1 MKQKNK
7 YHFNY
12 DDIARYHSGEMS
24 AAEMHVLEK
33 AALNDPMLMDAMDGY
48 LKIAVDQKEIAD
60 LNAKIIQVEKPSGLF
75 YNRQL
80 FYSLSLAASLLVV
93 VFVGYQFL
101 QKQME
106 HNISIAGKIR
116 KEKPTPKLENP
127 SEQNN
132 VVIKD
137 NSNTKVTKEETPTRV
152 KSVIKSNR
160 EELIPEQ
167 NVTMADFQP
176 IENSS
181 NTTTEPVNTD
191 VAVAS
196 TVKEQ
201 QESETKALNQIE
213 SISFSKV
220 PDDLK
225 DNVKDNVKDE
235 VSVKAVAVTRVQMS
249 AAKNEN
255 FTSKK
260 VNEIVVKSQSMPI
273 NGWTAFQ
280 QYVNE
285 NRKTQFDLSGNSIK
299 GKVSLNF
306 NISKKGKP
314 QSIKIISALCESC
327 DNEAIR
333 LIKEGPLWKKLDN
346 KKVEVEIIF

>member
-1 MKQKNK
+1 MKHKET

-24 AAEMHVLEK
+24 AAEMHFLEK

-48 LKIAVDQKEIAD
+48 LKVAVDQKEIVE
-60 LNAKIIQVEKPSGLF
+60 LKTKIIKVEKPSGLF
-75 YNRQL
+75 FNRQL
-80 FYSLSLAASLLVV
+80 FYTLSLAASLLVV

-101 QKQME
+101 QKQKE
-106 HNISIAGKIR
+106 DKVSIAGEIR
-116 KEKPTPKLENP
+116 KEKPTPKTKNP

-137 NSNTKVTKEETPTRV
+137 NSNTLVKKEDTQPRF
-152 KSVIKSNR
+152 KSVIKSNQ
-160 EELIPEQ
+160 EALTTEQ
-167 NVTMADFQP
+167 NVALADIQP

-181 NTTTEPVNTD
+181 NATTEQIKTD

-201 QESETKALNQIE
+201 QESETKSLYQAE
-213 SISFSKV
+213 TISFSSAT
-220 PDDLK
+220 DD
-225 DNVKDNVKDE
+225 VKDNVKDE
-235 VSVKAVAVTRVQMS
+235 VNVKAVAVTHAQMP
-249 AAKNEN
+249 AARNEK

-260 VNEIVVKSQSMPI
+260 GNEIAVKSQSMPV
-273 NGWTAFQ
+273 NGWAAFQ

-314 QSIKIISALCESC
+314 QSIKIISALFESC
-327 DNEAIR
+327 DNEALR
-333 LIKEGPLWKKLDN
+333 LIKEGPLWNKLDD